1 MKSLLRIFL
10 LLFFVSCAEEGDMDS
25 PFLGVSYEV
34 RFDQVR
40 FQVNEKLYQQ
50 LNFER
55 GSNNFC
61 ANLGEIRAVK
71 RTGNELQLVVRRN
84 SSCNGDYLLVWDGG
98 VQESMPERV
107 QLYLFPQFTNCGSTS
122 GNTVN
127 DTLKIDL
134 KRAFMPLQ
142 ESVVNRMSIYIR
154 ENCNFF
160 DFNCEGDC
168 DLEKD

>member
-1 MKSLLRIFL
+1 MKSLFRIFL
-10 LLFFVSCAEEGDMDS
+10 LIFFVSCADEGDLDS
-25 PFLGVSYEV
+25 PFLGVSYEI

-40 FQVNEKLYQQ
+40 FQVNEQLYQQ

-55 GSNNFC
+55 GSNSFC
-61 ANLGEIRAVK
+61 ANLAEIRAVK

-84 SSCNGDYLLVWDGG
+84 SSCKGDYLLVWDGG

-107 QLYLFPQFTNCGSTS
+107 QLYLYPQFTDCGLGGSV
-122 GNTVN
+122 VN

-142 ESVVNRMSIYIR
+142 ETVVSRMSLYIR

-168 DLEKD
+168 DLEKN

>member
-1 MKSLLRIFL
+1 MKSLLRIVL
-10 LLFFVSCAEEGDMDS
+10 LLFFVSCAEEGDLNS

-34 RFDQVR
+34 TFDQVR

-50 LNFER
+50 VNFDR
-55 GSNNFC
+55 GSKSFC
-61 ANLGEIRAVK
+61 ANLAEIRAVK
-71 RTGNELQLVVRRN
+71 RSGNELQLVVRRN
-84 SSCNGDYLLVWDGG
+84 SSCKGDYLLVWDGG

-107 QLYLFPQFTNCGSTS
+107 QLYLYPQLRDCGLGST
-122 GNTVN
+122 GVN

-142 ESVVNRMSIYIR
+142 EGVVDRMSIYIR

-160 DFNCEGDC
+160 DFNCEGNC
-168 DLEKD
+168 DLKKD